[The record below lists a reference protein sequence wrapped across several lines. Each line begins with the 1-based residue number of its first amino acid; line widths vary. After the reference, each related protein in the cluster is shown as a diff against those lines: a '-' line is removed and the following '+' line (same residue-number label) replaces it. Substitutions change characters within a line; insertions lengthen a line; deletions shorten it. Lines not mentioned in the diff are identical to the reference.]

1 MAEQKRD
8 YYEVLGVSRGASED
22 EIKKAYKKMARKYHP
37 DLNPGDKTAEEKFK
51 EVNEAYEVLSD
62 ADKKARYDQYG
73 HAGVDPN
80 FGAGGFGGGF
90 DGSFDFGD
98 LGDIFGS
105 FFGGGFGGGR
115 RTNPNAPQRGESI
128 RMSIAISFEEA
139 AFGCEKAVTV
149 ERYETCDTCHG
160 NGCAPGTSPEVCPD
174 CHGTGTVQVRR
185 QTPMGVFATSSPC
198 PKCGGKGRII
208 HQPCKDCRG
217 SGMVRKKKTIQASIP
232 AGIDNGQTISIRGQG
247 NAGKNGGPA
256 GDLLITITV
265 RPHELFRRE
274 GTSVLCEAPIT
285 FTQAVPGAELE
296 IPTIDGKVKYTL
308 PEGTQSGTTFRLK
321 GKGIPSINGRGRG
334 DQYVTVYIE
343 TPKNLNKEQ
352 KEALKKFAETMGES
366 NYEEQKKFFK
376 KFKK

>member
-274 GTSVLCEAPIT
+274 GTSVLCEALIT
-285 FTQAVPGAELE
+285 FTQAVLGAELE